1 MNCAVNVYQARDSMK
16 IRDHSMSVYRYRGLL
31 VMNRAIISYSHGYSL
46 FQYLGVLD
54 QNIRIIYCRWR
65 CYYSLSTRIYNQLE
79 HINWTADA
87 AFYLS
92 QDQPAAEKEKYVK
105 FPFTF
110 GSAPSMVRGALAVG
124 A

>member
-1 MNCAVNVYQARDSMK
+1 MP
-16 IRDHSMSVYRYRGLL
+16 VYRYCGLL
-31 VMNRAIISYSHGYSL
+31 AMNRAIISYSHGYSL

-54 QNIRIIYCRWR
+54 QNIRIIYRRWW
-65 CYYSLSTRIYNQLE
+65 CYYSLSTRIYNELE
-79 HINWTADA
+79 HISWTADA

-92 QDQPAAEKEKYVK
+92 LYQPAAKKEKYVK

-110 GSAPSMVRGALAVG
+110 GSAPSMARGALAVG